1 MTSKT
6 NAFWMSNAGYF
17 PNDIIENRS
26 LCAALHCKDFCT
38 RTVSKI
44 TLNLYFFSV
53 FDVGNLAIFQ
63 IIFIEIDHSDAVQR
77 KILMI
82 FAPALC

>member
-6 NAFWMSNAGYF
+6 NPFWMSNAGYF
-17 PNDIIENRS
+17 PNDIIKNRS

-38 RTVSKI
+38 KLPLI
-44 TLNLYFFSV
+44 FIFFSV
-53 FDVGNLAIFQ
+53 LDVGNLAIFQ
-63 IIFIEIDHSDAVQR
+63 IIFIKIDHSDAVQR